1 MRKLLSKNKKPRAKD
16 YEKII
21 TIQEKIIKANN
32 ERIAAQEQMYM
43 ELWCDG
49 MDLKDAYVKQSKE
62 LEQVYRDRNEAIR
75 RYNALHQLG
84 EMAQGA
90 GVDLTEKLPE
100 NEKVKWKDHKFDI
113 KARVLES
120 GKTTFTA
127 TLKKNLSQEDE
138 EFSKLHNK
146 GKKKK

>member
-1 MRKLLSKNKKPRAKD
+1 MRKLLSKNKKPAAKD

-21 TIQEKIIKANN
+21 MIQEQIIKTYEARTSWA
-32 ERIAAQEQMYM
+32 EEQYL
-43 ELWCDG
+43 ELFYDA
-49 MDLKDAYVKQSKE
+49 LKLKQE
-62 LEQVYRDRNEAIR
+62 LELAYKDRNEAIR

-100 NEKVKWKDHKFDI
+100 NERVKWKDHKFDI

-146 GKKKK
+146 GKKKT